1 MKVSSLPK
9 QRIVGRLWLGFGLL
23 LFVIGLSAIIYFY
36 HLQRINSNATQMIEV
51 QVPLERAV
59 LQMQNNVD
67 EIARAVSNY
76 MVAGDPMAMEEARD
90 SEVRFQRVAAEFS
103 RIAQSDITR
112 QHSQEIDRLY
122 KEFKGSAFES
132 MALVNQQQS
141 AVTLF
146 REDINELN
154 DSINVMLQTTI
165 DDSHPGVVKKIQS
178 ALDMQSNL
186 DKVSTA
192 IEAYISEASASRQQ
206 DVLEAQEAFNR
217 AGVTYR
223 ETGLS
228 AYETGWLNHVGEKF
242 SHAADDGLGILLIT
256 DRLTERQAYFEQTLG
271 QIDTYLNEQV
281 CPLVY
286 TGATAA
292 SEDVQSSVA
301 SANRWLLI
309 LGVIGV
315 LIGSGAVWI
324 LAKKVT
330 TPIQELV
337 AGAKAVGSG
346 RLEHRF
352 SIDAKDEFGQVARSL
367 NQMLDN
373 LSRSREALGESEELA
388 WALLDATHD
397 AVILMDRRGVILAT
411 NEIAAARFGKSLE
424 QMIDE
429 TIYDIVPQGT
439 AASLKAHI
447 VDVIRSVKPVHYEE
461 EREGKIIDQNMYPV
475 LDGKGEIS
483 RIAIFSRDITMRKWV
498 EDVTEQLGRRNDLIL
513 EAAGEGIY
521 GLDIQ
526 GKTTFVNPA
535 AARMLR
541 YKPEELIGQRHHE
554 LVHHSKPDGKP
565 YHIEQ
570 CPIYT
575 AFKDGTVHTNVDD
588 EVFWRKDG
596 TSFPVEYTSTPII
609 EDGRILGAVVTFKD
623 ITERKRVEN
632 ALQQSEEKYRSIFE
646 AAASLI
652 VSVDKAGIVIDCN
665 TRIQQMLGYTQS
677 EIIGRRLVD
686 IFHPDEYSKI
696 EELLNGVL
704 IKGFEY
710 DNQYIMLKK
719 DGTSIKVSMNAAAA
733 TDTNGEYVRTICM
746 INVVN
751 PGKGLPSESSGQG
764 ERSHV

>member
-1 MKVSSLPK
+1 M
-9 QRIVGRLWLGFGLL
+9 
-23 LFVIGLSAIIYFY
+23 
-36 HLQRINSNATQMIEV
+36 
-51 QVPLERAV
+51 
-59 LQMQNNVD
+59 
-67 EIARAVSNY
+67 
-76 MVAGDPMAMEEARD
+76 
-90 SEVRFQRVAAEFS
+90 
-103 RIAQSDITR
+103 
-112 QHSQEIDRLY
+112 
-122 KEFKGSAFES
+122 
-132 MALVNQQQS
+132 
-141 AVTLF
+141 
-146 REDINELN
+146 
-154 DSINVMLQTTI
+154 
-165 DDSHPGVVKKIQS
+165 
-178 ALDMQSNL
+178 
-186 DKVSTA
+186 
-192 IEAYISEASASRQQ
+192 
-206 DVLEAQEAFNR
+206 
-217 AGVTYR
+217 
-223 ETGLS
+223 
-228 AYETGWLNHVGEKF
+228 
-242 SHAADDGLGILLIT
+242 
-256 DRLTERQAYFEQTLG
+256 
-271 QIDTYLNEQV
+271 
-281 CPLVY
+281 
-286 TGATAA
+286 
-292 SEDVQSSVA
+292 
-301 SANRWLLI
+301 
-309 LGVIGV
+309 IGV
-315 LIGSGAVWI
+315 LIGSVAVWI
-324 LAKKVT
+324 LARKVT

-337 AGAKAVGSG
+337 TGAKAVGSG

-424 QMIDE
+424 QVIDE
-429 TIYDIVPQGT
+429 TIYDIVPQAT

-526 GKTTFVNPA
+526 GKTTFVNPSA
-535 AARMLR
+535 AQMLR
-541 YKPEELIGQRHHE
+541 YKPEELIGQHHHE

-565 YHIEQ
+565 YYIEQ

-575 AFKDGTVHTNVDD
+575 AFKDGAVHTNVDD

-609 EDGRILGAVVTFKD
+609 EDSRILGAVVTFKD
-623 ITERKRVEN
+623 ITERKRVEK
-632 ALQQSEEKYRSIFE
+632 ALLQSEEKYRSIFE

-652 VSVDKAGIVIDCN
+652 VSVDKEGIVIDCN
-665 TRIQQMLGYTQS
+665 TRIQQILGYLQS
-677 EIIGRRLVD
+677 EIIERRLVD

-710 DNQYIMLKK
+710 DNRYIMLKK
-719 DGTSIKVSMNAAAA
+719 DGTSIKISMNAAAA

-746 INVVN
+746 INIVN
-751 PGKGLPSESSGQG
+751 PGKGLPLESSGQG